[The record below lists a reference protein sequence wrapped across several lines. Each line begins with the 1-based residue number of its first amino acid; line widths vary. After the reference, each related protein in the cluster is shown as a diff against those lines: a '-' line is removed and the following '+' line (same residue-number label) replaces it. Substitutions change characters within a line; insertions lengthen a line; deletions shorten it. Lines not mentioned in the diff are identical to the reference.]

1 MISKDAEIIDFN
13 ILNDESFTFIYDV
26 KEEVIIKKKSAE
38 RFMAKRGL

>member
-1 MISKDAEIIDFN
+1 MISKDAEIIDLN

-26 KEEVIIKKKSAE
+26 KEEVIIKKESAE